1 MKKKSPANY
10 INKLVFKYNI
20 LRCYIEYISAD
31 LKYKCM
37 YSIYSPA
44 LSKYHLILEQQNKL
58 LISPVRV
65 IFESK
70 RVIFEPEWISKDN
83 QT

>member
-1 MKKKSPANY
+1 MS
-10 INKLVFKYNI
+10 I
-20 LRCYIEYISAD
+20 
-31 LKYKCM
+31 
-37 YSIYSPA
+37 IYSPA
-44 LSKYHLILEQQNKL
+44 RSKYHLILEQQNKL

-70 RVIFEPEWISKDN
+70 WVISEDN